1 MAVKIPYIIEPGVVE
16 GYITKAQYVK
26 GSFIVLNKK
35 EDISTIPQTALING
49 MPFYVIETNEI
60 LQYNS
65 ETAQLIPSKAS
76 IQDAPADGKYYIRY
90 NNSWYELDNILSNYY
105 TKEYINNNFI
115 SSRIKSISGGNASS
129 IF

>member
-16 GYITKAQYVK
+16 GYITKASYVD

-49 MPFYVIETNEI
+49 TPFYVIETNEI

>member
-16 GYITKAQYVK
+16 GYITKASYVD

-35 EDISTIPQTALING
+35 EDINTIPQTALING

-65 ETAQLIPSKAS
+65 ETAQLIPSAAS

-115 SSRIKSISGGNASS
+115 SSQIKSISGGNASS